1 MSKKILMVDDTAI
14 YRTQMQL
21 FLSLYK
27 FQVFLAVDGLD
38 ALKKM
43 ENETFDLVISD
54 VEMPNMNGFELLAS
68 IKRKNASMPVI
79 MLTTLDKDVHIEKAK
94 KLGADFYIVKPFTK
108 EKIEEAL
115 KSIGFS
121 I

>member
-1 MSKKILMVDDTAI
+1 MNTLCS
-14 YRTQMQL
+14 
-21 FLSLYK
+21 
-27 FQVFLAVDGLD
+27 
-38 ALKKM
+38 
-43 ENETFDLVISD
+43 IS
-54 VEMPNMNGFELLAS
+54 FEQ
-68 IKRKNASMPVI
+68 KNASMPVI

>member
-43 ENETFDLVISD
+43 ENETFDYI
-54 VEMPNMNGFELLAS
+54 MNSQLFKDFINAIINTNS
-68 IKRKNASMPVI
+68 NIIKHEYTVQ
-79 MLTTLDKDVHIEKAK
+79 HI
-94 KLGADFYIVKPFTK
+94 I
-108 EKIEEAL
+108 
-115 KSIGFS
+115 
-121 I
+121 